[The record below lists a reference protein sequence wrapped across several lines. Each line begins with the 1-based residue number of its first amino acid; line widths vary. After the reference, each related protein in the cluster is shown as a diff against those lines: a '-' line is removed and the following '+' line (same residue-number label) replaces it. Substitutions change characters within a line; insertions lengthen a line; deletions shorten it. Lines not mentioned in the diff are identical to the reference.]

1 MFNAYFEVPYHGKDH
16 NEYVNGAG
24 FCYVGKDKKLQA
36 YGGGIGKGN
45 EEYEKMQYYYHA
57 DHLGSSSNITN
68 LDAQIVQHV
77 AYVPFGEVF
86 IEERNQS
93 WNTPY
98 LFNGKE
104 LDGETGLYYYGA
116 RYYNPRESVWLSMDP
131 LYIAHL
137 DADSNTGGVYDSKN
151 LSVYS
156 YVHNRSVNAVDPDG
170 EDIIILY
177 DSNSVYGLG
186 HSAVLIGNDKDGWRY
201 ISMNGTGE
209 GAKPIGLAKNS
220 DLGNIKYNR
229 KTRIGN
235 DFRGSGLKATE
246 IIGIINESANPNEKH
261 NYDRAFLI
269 LSNTSEDNLAY
280 EKAKKE
286 ASAKWYNIFGQ
297 SCIDPGQAA
306 LKGVIE
312 DRYGKD
318 VPDKIG
324 YEKIEHQLIPNNQ
337 AAMLLKQIEML
348 NKGLQKQGQN
358 VIIQATEKN
367 LKINRKKINKNEV

>member
-1 MFNAYFEVPYHGKDH
+1 MV
-16 NEYVNGAG
+16 VN
-24 FCYVGKDKKLQA
+24 
-36 YGGGIGKGN
+36 
-45 EEYEKMQYYYHA
+45 
-57 DHLGSSSNITN
+57 
-68 LDAQIVQHV
+68 
-77 AYVPFGEVF
+77 
-86 IEERNQS
+86 
-93 WNTPY
+93 
-98 LFNGKE
+98 
-104 LDGETGLYYYGA
+104 
-116 RYYNPRESVWLSMDP
+116 DP

-137 DADSNTGGVYDSKN
+137 DADSNTGGIYDSEN